1 MKIESTRQEEIVAV
15 DSNLGAV
22 VGAEK
27 GAIFSISVMNGRI
40 TQAWVAVRGGLR
52 VFSVYFWYSEDWI
65 PRK

>member
-27 GAIFSISVMNGRI
+27 RCDFFDCSNEWKNYPGMGDCQRRLACFLGVLL
-40 TQAWVAVRGGLR
+40 VLR
-52 VFSVYFWYSEDWI
+52 RLDPEE
-65 PRK
+65 